1 MAMMKNEIK
10 IMYMLHHDNL
20 MNLYT
25 HFEDQDN
32 LFLILELMTGGSM
45 RDMLTQSKKLSEA
58 QS

>member
-45 RDMLTQSKKLSEA
+45 RDMLT
-58 QS
+58 